1 MTTVAAPDQTKITN
15 AIQKVTQIATLPEIT
30 SKIMTLVEDPSSTAR
45 DLQNVIKHDVALSA
59 KILKVVNSAF
69 YGLPRQVGS
78 VDRAIVLLGMSTVKN
93 IAVATSMA
101 KLFGGQDISGKH
113 TARDLWRHCLAC
125 GVFCKMLTK
134 LRRGVEND
142 EIFVAGL
149 MHDIGILVEKQAYP
163 KELAEAIELA
173 ESKEID
179 LWKAE
184 LEVLGADHQAFG
196 TALANKWKFPPVF
209 QIATGYHH
217 QPEKLSAQH
226 REVAA
231 TVYVADILATCKEV
245 GFAVDNSDPNLDT
258 LDMLGIT
265 EGQIDG
271 LLEAFDEKFDAAEMV
286 IS

>member
-1 MTTVAAPDQTKITN
+1 MTTVATPDQTKITN

-30 SKIMTLVEDPSSTAR
+30 AKIMELVEDPSSTAR

-149 MHDIGILVEKQAYP
+149 MHDIGILVEKQVYP